1 VSRKVNRVITS
12 ACLILTIISYSAAA
26 AFIIGHEN
34 SELIGVID
42 EISEYSEKGDNENAA
57 AAAELLSLEWYKYER
72 KMSVLVRD
80 DKLNTIS
87 TSVARI
93 KPYIEEANDELDAE
107 LQNISRQL
115 MLLYRSELPL
125 WYNIL

>member
-1 VSRKVNRVITS
+1 MNRVIMS
-12 ACLILTIISYSAAA
+12 VCLMLAIIFYSTAS

-34 SELIGVID
+34 NKLISVID
-42 EISEYSEKGDNENAA
+42 EISAYSEKGDSEKAV

-72 KMSVLVRD
+72 RMSVLVRD

-87 TSVARI
+87 ASVARI

-107 LQNISRQL
+107 LQNISRHL
-115 MLLYRSELPL
+115 TIIYRTELPI

>member
-1 VSRKVNRVITS
+1 MKRVIL
-12 ACLILTIISYSAAA
+12 AVCLMLAIMSYSAAA

-34 SELIGVID
+34 RELISLID
-42 EISEYSEKGDNENAA
+42 EITAYSEKGDSEKAV
-57 AAAELLSLEWYKYER
+57 AAAEALNLKWYDFER

-87 TSVARI
+87 ASVARV
-93 KPYIEEANDELDAE
+93 KPYIEEANDELEAE

-115 MLLYRSELPL
+115 TIIYRAELPL

>member
-1 VSRKVNRVITS
+1 MNRVIMS
-12 ACLILTIISYSAAA
+12 VCLMLAIISYSTAA

-34 SELIGVID
+34 GELISVID
-42 EISEYSEKGDNENAA
+42 EISAYSEKGDSEKAV

-72 KMSVLVRD
+72 RMSVLVRD

-87 TSVARI
+87 ASVARI

-115 MLLYRSELPL
+115 TIIYRTELPI

>member
-1 VSRKVNRVITS
+1 MNRVIMS
-12 ACLILTIISYSAAA
+12 VCLMLAIIFYSTAS

-34 SELIGVID
+34 NKLISVID
-42 EISEYSEKGDNENAA
+42 EISAYSEKGDSEKAV

-72 KMSVLVRD
+72 RMSVLVRD

-87 TSVARI
+87 ASVARI

-107 LQNISRQL
+107 LQNISRHL
-115 MLLYRSELPL
+115 TIIYRTELPM

>member
-1 VSRKVNRVITS
+1 MSV
-12 ACLILTIISYSAAA
+12 CLMLAIISYSTAS

-34 SELIGVID
+34 NKLISVID
-42 EISEYSEKGDNENAA
+42 EISAYSEKGDSEKAV

-72 KMSVLVRD
+72 RMSVLVRD

-87 TSVARI
+87 ASVARI

-115 MLLYRSELPL
+115 TIIYRTELPM

>member
-1 VSRKVNRVITS
+1 MNRVIMS
-12 ACLILTIISYSAAA
+12 VCLMAVIVSYSAASA
-26 AFIIGHEN
+26 LIIGHEN
-34 SELIGVID
+34 NELISVID
-42 EISEYSEKGDNENAA
+42 EISAYSEKGDSEKAV
-57 AAAELLSLEWYKYER
+57 AAAELLNLKWYNYER

-80 DKLNTIS
+80 EKLNTIS
-87 TSVARI
+87 SSVARI

-115 MLLYRSELPL
+115 TVIYRTELPM

>member
-1 VSRKVNRVITS
+1 MNRVIMS
-12 ACLILTIISYSAAA
+12 VCLMTIIISYSAAS

-34 SELIGVID
+34 SELLSVID
-42 EISEYSEKGDNENAA
+42 KISAYSEKGDSEKAV
-57 AAAELLSLEWYKYER
+57 AAAELLSLEWYNYER

-80 DKLNTIS
+80 EKLNNIS
-87 TSVARI
+87 SSVARI

-115 MLLYRSELPL
+115 TVIYRTELPT

>member
-1 VSRKVNRVITS
+1 MNRVITS
-12 ACLILTIISYSAAA
+12 VCLMAAVIAYSIAAI
-26 AFIIGHEN
+26 FVIRHEN
-34 SELIGVID
+34 SELIGIID
-42 EISEYSEKGDNENAA
+42 EISVFNQNGDSEKAS
-57 AAAELLSLEWYKYER
+57 AAAEVLSLEWYTFER
-72 KMSVLVRD
+72 RMSVFVRD

-87 TSVARI
+87 ASVARV

-115 MLLYRSELPL
+115 TILYRTELPV